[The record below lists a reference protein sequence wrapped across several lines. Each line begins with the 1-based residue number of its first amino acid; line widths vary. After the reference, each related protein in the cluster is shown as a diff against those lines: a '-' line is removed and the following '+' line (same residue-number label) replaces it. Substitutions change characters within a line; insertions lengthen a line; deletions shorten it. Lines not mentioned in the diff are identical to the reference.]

1 MPAARS
7 SVRRSV
13 STLEETCPHR
23 CCRSRNVGTGA
34 SRSSHSTRSAQ
45 RRPSRSS
52 SAMIGRP
59 VRDPRTGRPG
69 SGAPDIRPRSVVITR
84 TIALVSEVCL
94 LASRCMLRKSNL
106 GGAPRIRPVE
116 PPYDHDTAAA
126 LEQLGPPIALF
137 RLLARRPDRAPA
149 LCGAEYEWGI
159 HVARFAQKAGLTPA
173 QVRSLTAGSADD
185 ACWTDT
191 GDRAVLG

>member
-1 MPAARS
+1 
-7 SVRRSV
+7 
-13 STLEETCPHR
+13 
-23 CCRSRNVGTGA
+23 
-34 SRSSHSTRSAQ
+34 
-45 RRPSRSS
+45 
-52 SAMIGRP
+52 
-59 VRDPRTGRPG
+59 
-69 SGAPDIRPRSVVITR
+69 
-84 TIALVSEVCL
+84 
-94 LASRCMLRKSNL
+94 MLRKSNL

-137 RLLARRPDRAPA
+137 RLLARRPDRARGVHGWGRYYLSRQLALTIRQRELIIDRTTA

-191 GDRAVLG
+191 GDRAVLGAVDALHARSDLTDGEWEALVSAAGQDGAIDLMLLCGWYHAISYLARVTRLVPEPGSPTISAIVGARS